1 MENIVVKNDYNEK
14 MIKKIMESDDEN
26 IKNEMTKNGWYIFEI
41 YSKKKQDINF
51 KEMKTIDDDIEH
63 FLEKGEDISYIKKYR
78 EIAVNFEANIRNKKP
93 RKKKK

>member
-1 MENIVVKNDYNEK
+1 
-14 MIKKIMESDDEN
+14 
-26 IKNEMTKNGWYIFEI
+26 
-41 YSKKKQDINF
+41 
-51 KEMKTIDDDIEH
+51 MKTIDDDIEH